1 MGKLCP
7 KVHQT
12 LPPAGTGSA
21 MARRWR
27 RRRRRGGGGGGG
39 GGIAGEVIFSRLGPS
54 DVLLAS
60 FYPSAPSRFRI
71 VLSARPVPAS
81 LSSVVNAFGLV
92 NRSNCFPYSC
102 RSKPVHCA
110 CNKNCGYRTL
120 SMEGVGRCYNRN
132 DFFSFFFS
140 GIQQKG
146 VGGRVKLEFIILQLF
161 SVNLFSNVDNIS
173 WGR

>member
-92 NRSNCFPYSC
+92 NRSNCVPYSC

-120 SMEGVGRCYNRN
+120 SMEGVGRCYNRK
-132 DFFSFFFS
+132 DFFSFFFFQ
-140 GIQQKG
+140 GYNRKEL
-146 VGGRVKLEFIILQLF
+146 VEE
-161 SVNLFSNVDNIS
+161 
-173 WGR
+173 